1 VAILHDQPRD
11 TGLNIELLEEI
22 SAYFREVRKKYA
34 QFEGSLRGVDSRILV
49 AQVPGGMLTN
59 LEGQLKEQNA
69 SDRLDEVLAEI
80 PNVREDL
87 GMIPLVTP
95 TSQIVGTQ
103 AVINVLS
110 GSRYSSITR
119 ESAGVLRGEYG
130 YTPAPMN
137 AALQERAL
145 DGDELITDRPADHL
159 VPELDTQT
167 TALRELAQQERFD
180 LAGSNGGEEVDDVLT
195 YALFPQVAAKFL
207 ANRGNP
213 DAFEPVPGL
222 APMTAAVEAPVASQ
236 DAAHYTISVD
246 GHTYQ
251 VVVAEGDVTLVPPVT
266 GAAPK
271 PSPPASVSNTSPAAD
286 ITAGLAGTIHQV
298 LVNVGDV
305 VNEGQV
311 VCILE
316 AMKMETEVR
325 AVSAGTVS
333 RIGISVGDSV
343 TVGQSLMS
351 LS

>member
-1 VAILHDQPRD
+1 
-11 TGLNIELLEEI
+11 
-22 SAYFREVRKKYA
+22 
-34 QFEGSLRGVDSRILV
+34 
-49 AQVPGGMLTN
+49 M
-59 LEGQLKEQNA
+59 
-69 SDRLDEVLAEI
+69 
-80 PNVREDL
+80 REDL

-110 GSRYSSITR
+110 GSRYSTITR

-130 YTPAPMN
+130 ASPASTN
-137 AALQERAL
+137 AALQQRAL

-159 VPELDTQT
+159 PPELDAQT
-167 TALRELAQQERFD
+167 AALRDLAQREGFA
-180 LAGSNGGEEVDDVLT
+180 LAGSTGGEDVDDVLT
-195 YALFPQVAAKFL
+195 YALFPQVGTKFL

-213 DAFEPVPGL
+213 DAFEPVPG
-222 APMTAAVEAPVASQ
+222 PTPVTAAVKTPMTSQ
-236 DAAHYTISVD
+236 DTAHYTISVD
-246 GHTYQ
+246 GHAYQ
-251 VVVAEGDVTLVPPVT
+251 VVVAEGDVTLAPSVAV
-266 GAAPK
+266 AAPE
-271 PSPPASVSNTSPAAD
+271 PSSSGSVSNPSAATH

-305 VNEGQV
+305 VSEGQV

-333 RIGISVGDSV
+333 TIGISVGDSV

-351 LS
+351 LG